1 MAVIIRM
8 KRVGRTNSPAYRI
21 VATDEHFPRDGRIVE
36 NLGNY
41 YPTEKDAAKQVTLDD
56 ERAKYWMSV
65 GALTSA
71 TVARIFKKRG
81 RPTRV
86 K

>member
-1 MAVIIRM
+1 M
-8 KRVGRTNSPAYRI
+8 KRVGRTNSPVYRI
-21 VATDEHFPRDGRIVE
+21 VATDVRFPRDGRIVE
-36 NLGNY
+36 NLGVY
-41 YPTEKDAAKQVTLDD
+41 YPTVSDPEKQVTLNE
-56 ERAKYWMSV
+56 ERAKYWLSV

-81 RPTRV
+81 LPTRV